1 MHDESI
7 HAVTGAFGYTGKYI
21 THRLLAAGQKVITL
35 TNSVNREN
43 PFGDRITAYPFNFDH
58 PQKLIESLRGVS
70 VLYNTYWIRF
80 NHKQFTQT
88 DAVRNTLTL
97 FDAAAKAGVRRI
109 VHISIANP
117 AEDSPLEYYRNKA
130 LLEKALQQSRT
141 SWAILRPTVLFGK
154 EDILINNI
162 AWTLRH
168 FPLVPIF
175 GFGNYHIQPVYVD
188 DLAELAVEQ
197 AHSNQNNIINAV
209 GPETFKY
216 KNLLRLIGKAI
227 GKKRILIPVP
237 PPLGYLGSRLTGLL
251 VNDIIVTRAE
261 ITGLM
266 NNLLCVDTPPP
277 CKTRLTDWI
286 KDHAHTLGKKYA
298 GELSRRK
305 NRQKAYQNL

>member
-1 MHDESI
+1 MADKTI

-43 PFGDRITAYPFNFDH
+43 PFGDRVAAYPFNFDQ
-58 PQKLIESLRGVS
+58 PQKLIDSLRGVS

-80 NHKQFTQT
+80 NHKLFSHA

-97 FDAAAKAGVRRI
+97 FDAAQKAGVHRI

-117 AEDSPLEYYRNKA
+117 SEDSPLEYYRNKA
-130 LLEKALQQSRT
+130 QLEKALQQTST

-175 GFGNYHIQPVYVD
+175 GFGNYHIQPVCVD

-197 AHSNQNNIINAV
+197 GQSTRNNIINAV

-216 KNLLRLIGKAI
+216 QDLLRRIGKAI
-227 GKKRILIPVP
+227 GKKRILVPVP
-237 PPLGYLGSRLTGLL
+237 PSLGCLGSRLTGLL

-266 NNLLCVDTPPP
+266 NNLLCVDTPSS

-298 GELSRRK
+298 GELTRRK
-305 NRQKAYQNL
+305 NRQKAYHDL